1 MKNISINYEKIN
13 FSLLLILPLS
23 LLFGTLI
30 SEIIIFFIIL
40 IFLSKSYKNKN
51 WEWTKNI
58 EFKFLLLIWIYL
70 ILNSIFANN
79 FSLSISRGLFFFR
92 FILLAFAISEI
103 LKNEN
108 LRKKIFTYWIA
119 LVIFVSID
127 IYVEF
132 FFKKNLLG
140 NYSLYPDRIAS
151 FTGKELKIGHYLS
164 ALFLLPFSFFIDE
177 NNYKNIK
184 INFVLLFFLAF
195 VGFAILATGERSNS
209 IRAFFCFILFIT
221 LLKQKNKLVKYIIIG
236 FFIISSYAAID
247 NINKIKNRYTEI
259 IENINKP
266 IILLKSTQHG
276 AHYVTAWKIFKN
288 YPYLGVGNKNFREE
302 CEKSIYADSSYKFTS
317 FRCSTHPHQIYFEFL
332 SELGILGTLLIVSFV
347 FFITTKAL
355 LIYLKNCKLIILAPN
370 LYITS
375 TFLPIIPSG
384 SFFTSFG
391 ATLFWLNVGIMF
403 SLYKKNIK

>member
-30 SEIIIFFIIL
+30 SEIIIFFINL

-58 EFKFLLLIWIYL
+58 EFKFLLFIWIYL
-70 ILNSIFANN
+70 ILNLIFANN
-79 FSLSISRGLFFFR
+79 FSLSVSRGLFFFR

-151 FTGKELKIGHYLS
+151 FAGKELKIGHYLS
-164 ALFLLPFSFFIDE
+164 ALFYYHFLFLLMRII
-177 NNYKNIK
+177 IK
-184 INFVLLFFLAF
+184 I
-195 VGFAILATGERSNS
+195 
-209 IRAFFCFILFIT
+209 
-221 LLKQKNKLVKYIIIG
+221 
-236 FFIISSYAAID
+236 
-247 NINKIKNRYTEI
+247 
-259 IENINKP
+259 
-266 IILLKSTQHG
+266 LKS
-276 AHYVTAWKIFKN
+276 I
-288 YPYLGVGNKNFREE
+288 
-302 CEKSIYADSSYKFTS
+302 S
-317 FRCSTHPHQIYFEFL
+317 FYYFF
-332 SELGILGTLLIVSFV
+332 
-347 FFITTKAL
+347 
-355 LIYLKNCKLIILAPN
+355 
-370 LYITS
+370 
-375 TFLPIIPSG
+375 
-384 SFFTSFG
+384 
-391 ATLFWLNVGIMF
+391 
-403 SLYKKNIK
+403 